1 MAQILALMPKV
12 DLPSS
17 TEWESTRSST
27 WNTHTHTPH
36 YGEGPSN
43 GAPRAWD
50 LSPRQVVERR
60 NSGGGFICSR
70 SRLGVDSSK
79 YDLFMTHRDV
89 LKPPKKQR
97 FTHDRRRKM
106 HRILSPM
113 SKHFDSNCVTKK
125 NANITINFI
134 TYTLQIDSD
143 ECNWRT
149 STT

>member
-1 MAQILALMPKV
+1 MATPFTFGNLLKYGPDSCLNAKGRPTFLHRVRKYSKLYV
-12 DLPSS
+12 KH
-17 TEWESTRSST
+17 
-27 WNTHTHTPH
+27 THTHPTM
-36 YGEGPSN
+36 E
-43 GAPRAWD
+43 WD

-143 ECNWRT
+143 ECN
-149 STT
+149 

>member
-1 MAQILALMPKV
+1 MV
-12 DLPSS
+12 DLWRPI
-17 TEWESTRSST
+17 
-27 WNTHTHTPH
+27 ND
-36 YGEGPSN
+36 
-43 GAPRAWD
+43 APVKQKAHNARG
-50 LSPRQVVERR
+50 
-60 NSGGGFICSR
+60 SG
-70 SRLGVDSSK
+70 

-143 ECNWRT
+143 ECN
-149 STT
+149 